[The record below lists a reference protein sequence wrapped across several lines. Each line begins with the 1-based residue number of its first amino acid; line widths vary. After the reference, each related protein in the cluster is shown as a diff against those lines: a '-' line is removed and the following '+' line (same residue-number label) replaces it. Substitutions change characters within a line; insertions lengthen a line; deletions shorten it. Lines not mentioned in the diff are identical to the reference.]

1 MFAFRNC
8 ATLTVGAM
16 LIFLAACQSG
26 NSVPSST
33 LLSAPASSQR
43 DAASLVPEPM
53 DTTSVLKGLTK
64 NVIIGSTVD
73 KNNGDQGPHSL
84 SIVKLNYG
92 LKKGQLVVCNFADS
106 SGTPGNGTTVEVLNP
121 QPSSS
126 PIPFAQSNDIK
137 GCTGTAITSGNQ
149 VYATGLT
156 SGLLVWFDQSGKE
169 QTTYGAPRVAPFG
182 ISDVF
187 TGKQYA
193 SEYMFTSDASTGS
206 IESQGTPG
214 YGSGFSQQPA
224 TGFPVGKASQTGW
237 STLGPSGLSYQ
248 KKSDTLYIA
257 DGASNAIVLF
267 THASEMLVKNEIV
280 VKDNGLKFTCPH
292 KKVTCGKVVYHGSAI
307 GEPVAMTLLPNG
319 NLVFANTKPA
329 SGGGNELVELTPK
342 GQILDTKVVDTGASP
357 AIFGLASSGKT
368 DSNTVV
374 YYTDTNDNSVHELEP

>member
-16 LIFLAACQSG
+16 LVFLAACQSG
-26 NSVPSST
+26 NVPSASA
-33 LLSAPASSQR
+33 LNAPAASQR
-43 DAASLVPEPM
+43 DTTSLIPEPT
-53 DTTSVLKGLTK
+53 DTMSVLKGLNK
-64 NVIIGSTVD
+64 NVVIGSTVD
-73 KNNGDQGPHSL
+73 PNNGDQGPHSL
-84 SIVKLNYG
+84 SIVKFTYG

-106 SGTPGNGTTVEVLNP
+106 SGTPGNGTTIEVLNP

-126 PIPFAQSNDIK
+126 PTQFAQSKDIK
-137 GCTGTAITSGNQ
+137 GCTGTALTSGNQ

-156 SGLLVWFDQSGKE
+156 SGLLVWFNQAGQE
-169 QTTYGAPRVAPFG
+169 QTTYGSPRVAPFG
-182 ISDVF
+182 LADVY
-187 TGKQYA
+187 TGKEYA

-206 IESQGTPG
+206 MESEGTPG
-214 YGSGFSQQPA
+214 YGSGFSQQVA
-224 TGFPVGKASQTGW
+224 TGFPVGNASQTGW
-237 STLGPSGLSYQ
+237 NTLGPSGLSYHA
-248 KKSDTLYIA
+248 KTDTLYIA

-292 KKVTCGKVVYHGSAI
+292 KKVTCGKVVHHGSPL

-319 NLVFANTKPA
+319 NLVVANTQPGT
-329 SGGGNELVELTPK
+329 SGGNVLVELTPK
-342 GQILDTKVVDTGASP
+342 GQILDTKVVDSGATP